1 MAARYDKYDGKAGG
15 FRAPLAVAI
24 TATSGPSGANQIG
37 VPLGVGLNASGQLV
51 VGAGATGIVGVYVA
65 DQAKNIGDIADTM
78 TAGEI
83 VDLDEAV
90 VDPGVK
96 YYVTSAGA
104 ITATASGNT
113 AVGYTVGDKSLTD
126 GTVRSRLVVRVA
138 A

>member
-37 VPLGVGLNASGQLV
+37 VPLGMGLNSSGQLV
-51 VGAGATGIVGVYVA
+51 VGAGATGVVGVYVA

-83 VDLDEAV
+83 VDLDEAT
-90 VDPGVK
+90 VDPGVP
-96 YYVTSAGA
+96 YFMTTAGA
-104 ITATASGNT
+104 LTATVGSNK
-113 AVGYTVGDKSLTD
+113 AVGFTVGDKSLTD
-126 GTVRSRLVVRVA
+126 GTIKSRLVVRV
-138 A
+138 